1 MTLELL
7 EESRKP
13 RRMLFKDVSG
23 PDLYGGTSSD
33 PYQFSKS
40 SLQAS
45 SGPSEELA

>member
-7 EESRKP
+7 EEARKP

-23 PDLYGGTSSD
+23 PDLYGTSSD